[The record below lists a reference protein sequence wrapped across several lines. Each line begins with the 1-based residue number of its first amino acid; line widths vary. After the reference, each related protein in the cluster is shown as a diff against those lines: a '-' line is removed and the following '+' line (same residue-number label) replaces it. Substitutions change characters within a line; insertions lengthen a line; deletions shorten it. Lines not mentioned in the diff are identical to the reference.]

1 MRATLGVFS
10 TCRRSGIGT
19 VRTMSGVQL
28 VDLGYG
34 VASEYKQRSTKSLL
48 PPHLRIGLTGG
59 QLISLIAII
68 IISVVGTSIRYGRL
82 YTLIK
87 GIRAQH

>member
-1 MRATLGVFS
+1 MCSDWHEYLYLVVYIYIMMFNPQRMRATLGVFS

-34 VASEYKQRSTKSLL
+34 VASEYKQRSAKSLL
-48 PPHLRIGLTGG
+48 PPHLRIGLTVG
-59 QLISLIAII
+59 QLIS
-68 IISVVGTSIRYGRL
+68 
-82 YTLIK
+82 
-87 GIRAQH
+87 